1 MPQPSISLE
10 LRASRRLQLFLFV
23 LHALAA
29 GAVAATAWQAWASAA
44 QPPAGAVELACMV
57 ALVVTFSALLLFSL
71 HHGTR
76 PSAVSALRLGA
87 RGALAVRDRAGE
99 WRDCRVRADSA
110 VLPFVV
116 VLRLEEVP
124 PADGEQDRSRS
135 GLRRRSVG
143 TLVLPADALVDR
155 RQFRALRVW
164 LRWRAG
170 ASGAAP
176 A

>member
-1 MPQPSISLE
+1 MPQPSIFLE

-29 GAVAATAWQAWASAA
+29 GAVVASAWQAWAAA
-44 QPPAGAVELACMV
+44 APPAGTMQAAVACV
-57 ALVVTFSALLLFSL
+57 LVLGALLLFSL
-71 HHGTR
+71 YHGIR
-76 PSAVSALRLGA
+76 PSPVSALRLGA
-87 RGALAVRDRAGE
+87 RGGLAVRDRSGE
-99 WRDCRVRADSA
+99 WRDCLVRADSA
-110 VLPFVV
+110 VLPCVV
-116 VLRLEEVP
+116 ILRLEEVP
-124 PADGEQDRSRS
+124 PVDGKEEGSRSR
-135 GLRRRSVG
+135 LRRRRVG

-164 LRWRAG
+164 LRWRGG